1 MASPTTTPP
10 PAARTN
16 LPPTSSTLTEAR
28 IAAVVV
34 RRATRAVASLSRLSP
49 SRIETIRRGMP
60 TLRAIV
66 VAATASGG
74 ETTAPSA
81 KAPAGETPGITAQA
95 TRPTSTVVNATAPTA
110 MMPIACVFART
121 STSEVRSAAA

>member
-1 MASPTTTPP
+1 MA
-10 PAARTN
+10 AM
-16 LPPTSSTLTEAR
+16 
-28 IAAVVV
+28 AV
-34 RRATRAVASLSRLSP
+34 RSATRAVASLSRLSP
-49 SRIETIRRGMP
+49 SRIATIRRGMP

-81 KAPAGETPGITAQA
+81 KAAASETPGITAQA
-95 TRPTSTVVNATAPTA
+95 TRPTSTVVNTTAPTA
-110 MMPIACVFART
+110 RMPIACRLART